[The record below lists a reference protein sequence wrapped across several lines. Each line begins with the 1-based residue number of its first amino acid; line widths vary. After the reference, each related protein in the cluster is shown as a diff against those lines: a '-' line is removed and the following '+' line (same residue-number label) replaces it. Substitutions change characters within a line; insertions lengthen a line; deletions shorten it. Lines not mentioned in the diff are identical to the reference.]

1 MGYYILMPR
10 KLKSG
15 ANRFS
20 GWSAYRSSPPE
31 HNTRKRKPK
40 QSEESEDTILAI
52 TFIIVVYFVLKII
65 AMFL

>member
-1 MGYYILMPR
+1 MGR

-31 HNTRKRKPK
+31 HNTRKRKSK
-40 QSEESEDTILAI
+40 KSEDTILAI
-52 TFIIVVYFVLKII
+52 AFIIVVYFVLKII

>member
-1 MGYYILMPR
+1 MDR
-10 KLKSG
+10 KLKNNK
-15 ANRFS
+15 NRFS

-40 QSEESEDTILAI
+40 QSEDTILAI
-52 TFIIVVYFVLKII
+52 AFIIVIYFVLKII

>member
-1 MGYYILMPR
+1 MGR
-10 KLKSG
+10 KLKNNN
-15 ANRFS
+15 NRFS

-52 TFIIVVYFVLKII
+52 AFIIVIYFTLKII